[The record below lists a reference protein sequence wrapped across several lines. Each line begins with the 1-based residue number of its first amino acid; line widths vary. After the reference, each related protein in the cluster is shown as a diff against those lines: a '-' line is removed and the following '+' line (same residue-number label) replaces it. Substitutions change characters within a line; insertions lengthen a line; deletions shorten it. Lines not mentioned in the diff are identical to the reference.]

1 MDEQCLLMDD
11 QNMDRQSTHKPSEH
25 ATCTCLKKNNMNSAA
40 KKMGTLKNW
49 PAIAWA
55 PSQATL
61 KYHPRGLA
69 GACQSFSKV
78 CCCGSYIA
86 KVCSGWI
93 IYNHLYH
100 LHFPADSSATP
111 KFVFVRSTSSAVPSY
126 HTATVRHGP
135 FGKPSLCQRT
145 VVVLCVAGLHSNV
158 VFESLCGID
167 NNQHN
172 EHKNKTHLK

>member
-1 MDEQCLLMDD
+1 M
-11 QNMDRQSTHKPSEH
+11 SEEKQH
-25 ATCTCLKKNNMNSAA
+25 ELSSKKDGDFEKLTGNC
-40 KKMGTLKNW
+40 MGTI
-49 PAIAWA
+49 PSDSQI
-55 PSQATL
+55 PSQ
-61 KYHPRGLA
+61 
-69 GACQSFSKV
+69 GASRRMPKLFKSLLLRILHCERLLRM
-78 CCCGSYIA
+78 
-86 KVCSGWI
+86 
-93 IYNHLYH
+93 NHLYH

-126 HTATVRHGP
+126 HTATVCHGP